1 MLSPSFWTSILWGP
15 LSENFGAPHSP
26 QWNFEKHGAAIA
38 KVEGKGSIERY
49 RCFFQ
54 RFEMRV
60 AVVADLDAVLDGF
73 DKLGASDESRQ
84 LRDRVISKVTELVKD
99 EDVQVSA
106 GTLKSLSKS
115 GSARA
120 LWDYAQLKS
129 EEHAQGLCGFE
140 EVDTAVKAFF
150 ARSTTGTARRILEE
164 ARDPELEKMKLE
176 LLQML
181 RHEDI
186 YVWERGAI
194 EAYYPELQVNESNN
208 KNDRARSFCERYTTA
223 DAIRGLPAFKDS
235 TTCEFD
241 TIFQAFFGTSPPQPA
256 AVEVPQQATASPSG
270 PGSRTGRPKRQVVD
284 LPPDGLPP
292 SPPSPPRPSTVTA
305 VGIANQPSCRPR

>member
-1 MLSPSFWTSILWGP
+1 M
-15 LSENFGAPHSP
+15 
-26 QWNFEKHGAAIA
+26 
-38 KVEGKGSIERY
+38 
-49 RCFFQ
+49 
-54 RFEMRV
+54 
-60 AVVADLDAVLDGF
+60 
-73 DKLGASDESRQ
+73 
-84 LRDRVISKVTELVKD
+84 KD

-120 LWDYAQLKS
+120 LWEYAQLKS

-150 ARSTTGTARRILEE
+150 ARSTTGAARRILEE

-223 DAIRGLPAFKDS
+223 DTIRGLPAFKDS
-235 TTCEFD
+235 TACEFD
-241 TIFQAFFGTSPPQPA
+241 TVFQAFFGTSPLQPE
-256 AVEVPQQATASPSG
+256 AVEVPQQATARDREPGPAMSPVAGG
-270 PGSRTGRPKRQVVD
+270 PR
-284 LPPDGLPP
+284 
-292 SPPSPPRPSTVTA
+292 
-305 VGIANQPSCRPR
+305 